1 MLKATWAY
9 YPLHFKQ
16 PAGTS
21 RGVLR
26 SKESWFLLLTDTD
39 KQGIT
44 GIGECSLI
52 PGLSIDERE
61 HYESKLDELCRNIH
75 QHQRWHNENAPYFPS
90 IGFGLETALSDLN
103 AGGTKVLFENDF
115 TNGQRGIAI
124 NGLVWMG
131 DLAFMKKQLAEKIE
145 AGYRCI
151 KLKIGAIDFA
161 SELELLQG
169 IRNEY
174 PADTIEIRVDANGA
188 FAPAEAPEKLKR
200 LSDFQLHSIEQPI
213 RQGQHELMAELCA
226 NSPIPVALDEEL
238 IGVHHDADRKQL
250 LCTIKP
256 AYIILKPSLLGG
268 IREADQ
274 WIKLAEDEHIGWWAT
289 SALESNIGLN
299 AIAQWVSTKPVSM
312 PQGLGTGQL
321 YTNNLASPLHIRDA
335 HLYYDA
341 GLDWQLKFDG
351 ND

>member
-21 RGVLR
+21 RGVLQ
-26 SKESWFLLLTDTD
+26 SKESWFLLLTDAE
-39 KQGIT
+39 KPGIT
-44 GIGECSLI
+44 GVGECSLI
-52 PGLSIDERE
+52 PGLSIDKRE
-61 HYESKLDELCRNIH
+61 HVESKLDELCRNIN
-75 QHQRWHNENAPYFPS
+75 QHQSWQIENAPYFPS
-90 IGFGLETALSDLN
+90 IAFGLETALLDLH
-103 AGGTKVLFENDF
+103 AGGSKVLHENDF
-115 TNGQRGIAI
+115 TNGQRGISI

-161 SELELLQG
+161 SELELLRG
-169 IRNEY
+169 IRNEFN
-174 PADTIEIRVDANGA
+174 AETIEIRVDANGA
-188 FAPAEAPEKLKR
+188 FAPAEAPDKLKR
-200 LSDFQLHSIEQPI
+200 LSAFHLHSIEQPI

-238 IGVHHDADRKQL
+238 IGVHHDADRKL
-250 LCTIKP
+250 LLNTIKP

-268 IREADQ
+268 IYAADQ
-274 WIKLAEDEHIGWWAT
+274 WVKHAEDEHIGWWAT

-299 AIAQWVSTKPVSM
+299 AIAQWVSTKPLSM

-321 YTNNLASPLHIRDA
+321 FTNNIASPLRIRNA
-335 HLYYDA
+335 QLYYEA
-341 GLDWQLKFDG
+341 GLDWQLKFHGDA
-351 ND
+351 